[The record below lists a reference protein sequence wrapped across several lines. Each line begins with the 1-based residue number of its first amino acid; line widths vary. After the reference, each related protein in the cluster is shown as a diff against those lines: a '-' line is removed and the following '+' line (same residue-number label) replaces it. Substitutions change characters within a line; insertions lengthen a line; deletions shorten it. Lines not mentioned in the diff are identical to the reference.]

1 MGGGRVGR
9 RGKGTGK
16 GVLEVRKELGGICFG
31 ETGELAR
38 KD

>member
-16 GVLEVRKELGGICFG
+16 GMLEVRKELGGIRLG
-31 ETGELAR
+31 GTGELAWQ
-38 KD
+38 D